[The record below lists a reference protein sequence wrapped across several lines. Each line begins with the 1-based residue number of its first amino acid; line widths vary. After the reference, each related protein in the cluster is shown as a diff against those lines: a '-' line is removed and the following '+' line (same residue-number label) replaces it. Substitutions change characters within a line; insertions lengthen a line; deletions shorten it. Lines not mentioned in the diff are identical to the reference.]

1 MKRCLACRKTINEE
15 HCYEYHAKCSKIF
28 FGTSNPPQLNHS
40 LSDIDKI
47 AEETINR
54 RISVTGV
61 QPKLSLDI
69 HNQDGKNRLTIVNM
83 WGQFV
88 LKPPF
93 SIYPGLPE
101 NEDAVMHCADLAGIK
116 TVPHAMI
123 RFSSGELGYITK
135 RIDRIKGSKIHMED
149 FCQLS
154 EKYTNEKYNGSL
166 ESASKVILKY
176 SSNPGFD
183 SLRLFEIA
191 LFSFLT
197 GNADMHLKNYSLV
210 SDNNSEISLSPAYD
224 LVSTALA
231 IPEDNEEYALTI
243 NGKKSNFK
251 KDDFNKL
258 SAHLRI
264 NDKTLSSIYNKFS
277 SWKKIAMTSID
288 DSFLSI
294 DNASKLKTII
304 TTRAERLGL

>member
-1 MKRCLACRKTINEE
+1 MKKCLFCRKLIDEE
-15 HCYEYHAKCSKIF
+15 HDYEYHSKCSKSF
-28 FGTSNPPQLNHS
+28 FGTPNPPELCYS
-40 LSDIDKI
+40 LSEIEKL

-69 HNQDGKNRLTIVNM
+69 QNNPDRKRLTIVNL
-83 WGQFV
+83 WGKFV

-93 SIYPGLPE
+93 LDYPGLPE
-101 NEDAVMHCADLAGIK
+101 NEDAVMHCADLAGIA

-135 RIDRIKGSKIHMED
+135 RIDRSKENKFHMED

-183 SLRLFEIA
+183 CLRLFETV

-197 GNADMHLKNYSLV
+197 GNADMHLKNYSLI
-210 SDNNSEISLSPAYD
+210 SNENSEISLSPAYD

-231 IPEDNEEYALTI
+231 LPMDKEDYALTI
-243 NGKKSNFK
+243 NGKKNNLK
-251 KDDFNKL
+251 IEDFFKL
-258 SAHLRI
+258 SSHLQI
-264 NDKTLSSIYNKFS
+264 NDKTVFSILKRFS
-277 SWKKIAMTSID
+277 SWKKAAIMSID
-288 DSFLSI
+288 ESFLSSE
-294 DNASKLKTII
+294 DGLKLKKII
-304 TTRAERLGL
+304 SSRAERLGI

>member
-15 HCYEYHAKCSKIF
+15 HSYEYHAKCSKIF

-88 LKPPF
+88 
-93 SIYPGLPE
+93 
-101 NEDAVMHCADLAGIK
+101 
-116 TVPHAMI
+116 
-123 RFSSGELGYITK
+123 
-135 RIDRIKGSKIHMED
+135 
-149 FCQLS
+149 
-154 EKYTNEKYNGSL
+154 
-166 ESASKVILKY
+166 
-176 SSNPGFD
+176 
-183 SLRLFEIA
+183 
-191 LFSFLT
+191 
-197 GNADMHLKNYSLV
+197 
-210 SDNNSEISLSPAYD
+210 
-224 LVSTALA
+224 VSTALA

-243 NGKKSNFK
+243 NGKKSNFN

-294 DNASKLKTII
+294 DDASKLKTII
-304 TTRAERLGL
+304 NTRAERLGI